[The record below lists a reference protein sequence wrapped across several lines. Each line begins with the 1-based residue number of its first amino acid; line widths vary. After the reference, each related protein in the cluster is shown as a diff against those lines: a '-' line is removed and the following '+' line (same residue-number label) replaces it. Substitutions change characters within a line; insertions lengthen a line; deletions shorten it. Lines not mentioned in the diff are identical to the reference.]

1 MLETTNSVLP
11 CRFVEY
17 LYLELIGSTF
27 CYFKNGRLGLKR
39 KERVGLFWADHMVFK
54 GKLSRGRGCNR
65 CYKQS
70 AKRGRWK
77 IECQLGGSLEYYRF
91 RSILL

>member
-1 MLETTNSVLP
+1 MLETSNSVLP

-39 KERVGLFWADHMVFK
+39 KERVELFWADHMVFK
-54 GKLSRGRGCNR
+54 GKRGCNR

-70 AKRGRWK
+70 AKRGLWK
-77 IECQLGGSLEYYRF
+77 IECQLGDH
-91 RSILL
+91 